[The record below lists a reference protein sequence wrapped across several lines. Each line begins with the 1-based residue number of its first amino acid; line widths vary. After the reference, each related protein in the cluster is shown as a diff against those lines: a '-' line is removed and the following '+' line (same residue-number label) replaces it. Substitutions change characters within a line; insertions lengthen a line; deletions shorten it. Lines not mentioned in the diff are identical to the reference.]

1 MARITIHLDDKL
13 LAQVH
18 RVAKA
23 EGISPNQLIAEAI
36 RRLRAKAEWP
46 TSVRALA
53 GAWPDFP
60 TLDEIRKLV

>member
-13 LAQVH
+13 LAQMQ

-36 RRLRAKAEWP
+36 RLRAKTEWP